1 MNFLNKV
8 ADIMILDILIIIFSI
23 PIVTIGASYTAA
35 YYVAMKMVRD
45 EESYIIKGFWKSF
58 KENFIQSTILW
69 IIVLIFAGVLV
80 FDYRLILYSGV
91 EFAQWMKIAL
101 LAVTAVMLMGV
112 SYIFPMQARYTNK
125 VGNTIKNSFLTAL
138 SHLPTSVLLVV
149 IYALPVVILYFIPQ
163 SFAVLFLLGFGIIV
177 FVKSFFIRK
186 IFDKYEIREVN

>member
-58 KENFIQSTILW
+58 KENFVQSTILW

-125 VGNTIKNSFLTAL
+125 VVNTIKNSFLTAL

-149 IYALPVVILYFIPQ
+149 IYSLPVIILYFIPQ

>member
-149 IYALPVVILYFIPQ
+149 IYSLPVIILYFIPQ